1 MNVATQLAEK
11 MICQWGMDEEL
22 GMAVIRERN
31 GLYGDL
37 GNALRD
43 RMNAVL
49 KQLLDEAM
57 TKIEQN
63 KRKVELLA
71 DMLIQEN
78 HMDSKNIT
86 DVLESGFIMD
96 VR

>member
-1 MNVATQLAEK
+1 M
-11 MICQWGMDEEL
+11 